1 MQAAN
6 LETTR
11 DETNIFFAPSSA
23 GVAKKIVLPKHIPG
37 PLSVRGRNSDNGLIA
52 TKLWWRP
59 REPLVRGIEK
69 TYPWIAAQVAA
80 ARQRSGISV

>member
-11 DETNIFFAPSSA
+11 DETNLFFAPSSA

-37 PLSVRGRNSDNGLIA
+37 PLSVRGRNSDNVLIA
-52 TKLWWRP
+52 TKLGW

-80 ARQRSGISV
+80 ARQRSGISA